1 MKKTLLYFG
10 ALALLT
16 ASACS
21 SSRDDSRSRR
31 PNDAPV
37 AHTSVVECI
46 LYDGMTKSSKQLAT
60 LNAGS
65 EVQVMDT
72 VSAYFVKVRVTAA
85 GKTETGYMYRTCF
98 GK

>member
-1 MKKTLLYFG
+1 MKKTVLYLG
-10 ALALLT
+10 VLALFT
-16 ASACS
+16 ASCS
-21 SSRDDSRSRR
+21 SSRDDSRSRH
-31 PNDAPV
+31 PDSKPV
-37 AHTSVVECI
+37 EHTSVVECI
-46 LYDGMTKSSKQLAT
+46 LYDGMTKTSKQLAT

-72 VSAYFVKVRVTAA
+72 VSAYFLKVRVTAA